1 MQTIFPVRVQ
11 VIFVS
16 TGGMGG
22 ILCNSTM
29 FNEFEFSREGGGGGL
44 QTPDLPPLSSR
55 SA

>member
-1 MQTIFPVRVQ
+1 MQTIFPMRVQ

-29 FNEFEFSREGGGGGL
+29 FNEFEFSREGGGGR
-44 QTPDLPPLSSR
+44 TPDP
-55 SA
+55 